1 MPSAGA
7 LSDGPWPDP
16 LRTELVLDGLD
27 IASEQRDPEETIH
40 HSGQGPQY
48 TAVAFGQRCEDA
60 GVRPSMGSVGDCY
73 DNALGESFFAPLK
86 GELLERASFAPRPEA
101 RLRVFDFVEEWY
113 NPHRLH
119 SVLDY
124 QSPMSYKKRVPP
136 EKRATPKNRNHSPR
150 HESRAVVHKSGS
162 TPAML
167 SSSPCNGPC
176 SRPVCYANARRRDC
190 FSH

>member
-1 MPSAGA
+1 MRSPCACQSCF
-7 LSDGPWPDP
+7 LSVVLDAFSRRIVGWAMADP
-16 LRTELVLDGLD
+16 LRTELVLDALD

-40 HSGQGPQY
+40 HSGRGPQY
-48 TAVAFGQRCEDA
+48 TAVAFGRRCEDA
-60 GVRPSMGSVGDCY
+60 GVRPSMGSVGDCH

-124 QSPMSYKKRVPP
+124 QSPMSYKKECPLRK
-136 EKRATPKNRNHSPR
+136 E
-150 HESRAVVHKSGS
+150 
-162 TPAML
+162 
-167 SSSPCNGPC
+167 
-176 SRPVCYANARRRDC
+176 RPQKPQSLAAA
-190 FSH
+190 